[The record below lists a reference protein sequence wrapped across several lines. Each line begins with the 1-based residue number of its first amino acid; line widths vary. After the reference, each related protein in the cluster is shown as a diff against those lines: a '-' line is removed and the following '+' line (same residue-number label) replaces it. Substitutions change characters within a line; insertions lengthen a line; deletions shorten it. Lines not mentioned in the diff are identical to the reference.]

1 MMGDVTT
8 ENSPGEAAL
17 WQLFERLAL
26 YSETIHHPEVHT
38 VEEALPYWSKLTAQ
52 QTKNLFLKDAK
63 GELWLIVLP
72 SERRGDLKGFA
83 AALGAKKF
91 SFASA
96 ELLESVLGV
105 RQGAV
110 SPLALVND
118 LENKVRLA
126 LDASLLEGPR
136 LRDAGTRC
144 LNGRRLH
151 SATEAAMAA
160 ASLSPLPRP
169 PDVCSAGSSRQPRPG
184 GGVAS
189 AGQAG
194 RGRGPLSRR
203 AGGGTGQ
210 SRCAAS
216 PGRDPAAAAGFRG
229 GCRVDRPVRGAPP
242 GRSGGAG

>member
-1 MMGDVTT
+1 MGDVTS
-8 ENSPGEAAL
+8 NISLGEAAL

-126 LDASLLEGPR
+126 LDASLLEVPR
-136 LRDAGTRC
+136 LAFHPLVNTATTALDTKDFLRF
-144 LNGRRLH
+144 LNAL
-151 SATEAAMAA
+151 
-160 ASLSPLPRP
+160 
-169 PDVCSAGSSRQPRPG
+169 
-184 GGVAS
+184 
-189 AGQAG
+189 G
-194 RGRGPLSRR
+194 RGYETL
-203 AGGGTGQ
+203 A
-210 SRCAAS
+210 
-216 PGRDPAAAAGFRG
+216 PA
-229 GCRVDRPVRGAPP
+229 V
-242 GRSGGAG
+242 